1 MENEVEVEGKVYKI
15 QSMNVFTQFHVA
27 RRLAALAPAILMYL
41 QTPLEDRNNLVL
53 FYSMTDAFATMPE
66 HDVNYILTNCL
77 NTVLRKQENGWAK
90 IQTESGLMFD
100 DITMP
105 NMLKLT
111 WEVIMKDIAS
121 FFPTAPLNLDAVKNQ
136 AN

>member
-1 MENEVEVEGKVYKI
+1 MENEIELDGKLYKI

-41 QTPLEDRNNLVL
+41 QTPIEDRNNLVL
-53 FYSMTDAFATMPE
+53 FYSMTDAFASMSET
-66 HDVNYILTNCL
+66 DVNYILTNCL
-77 NTVLRKQENGWAK
+77 NTVFRKQDSGWAK
-90 IQTESGLMFD
+90 IQTDTGLMFN

-105 NMLKLT
+105 DMLKLT

-121 FFPTAPLNLDAVKNQ
+121 FFPTAPLNLEIAKPQ
-136 AN
+136 AS